1 VVVGNQAIS
10 VSQTFEGVVPKDG
23 AIALLQGKELSL
35 GMSDDEVVLN
45 DQIGQPP
52 TLEVGLP
59 DHDSRSLN

>member
-1 VVVGNQAIS
+1 MVVGNQAIS

-52 TLEVGLP
+52 
-59 DHDSRSLN
+59 DS